1 MRTQAK
7 FITAVAAMLLL
18 AACSFGPSPEEI
30 AAADTSTCSGMGP
43 QYGTPQFAQCRM
55 MLLQQH
61 DANAAQARQNA
72 INTINGYRDNVMN
85 NQVPASV
92 YTPPPMT
99 PIGGNSITVN
109 KGCCW

>member
-1 MRTQAK
+1 VPDD
-7 FITAVAAMLLL
+7 AVATA
-18 AACSFGPSPEEI
+18 GGE
-30 AAADTSTCSGMGP
+30 
-43 QYGTPQFAQCRM
+43 RV
-55 MLLQQH
+55 
-61 DANAAQARQNA
+61 AQARQNA
-72 INTINGYRDNVMN
+72 VNTINGYRDNVMN

>member
-1 MRTQAK
+1 MKKLMFALVVFTGAL
-7 FITAVAAMLLL
+7 TL
-18 AACSFGPSPEEI
+18 ASCFGPTREEI
-30 AAADTSTCSGMGP
+30 AAADDTTCGSMGLKFGTSE
-43 QYGTPQFAQCRM
+43 FAQCRM
-55 MLLQQH
+55 MLLQQRE
-61 DANAAQARQNA
+61 ANAAQARQNA
-72 INTINGYRDNVMN
+72 VNTINGYRDNVMN